1 MMKGWLK
8 GQNVIL
14 ELNVSVCKNTENQND
29 KFLPCKN
36 YSSSSEVSDEMVLSD
51 EVREMTS

>member
-14 ELNVSVCKNTENQND
+14 DSTCQSAKNTENQND
-29 KFLPCKN
+29 KILPCKN

>member
-1 MMKGWLK
+1 MKGWLK

-14 ELNVSVCKNTENQND
+14 DSTCQSAKNTENQND
-29 KFLPCKN
+29 KILPCKN

>member
-1 MMKGWLK
+1 MKGCLK

-14 ELNVSVCKNTENQND
+14 ELNVSVCKKNTENQND
-29 KFLPCKN
+29 KILPCKN
-36 YSSSSEVSDEMVLSD
+36 YSSSSEVSDEMLLSD